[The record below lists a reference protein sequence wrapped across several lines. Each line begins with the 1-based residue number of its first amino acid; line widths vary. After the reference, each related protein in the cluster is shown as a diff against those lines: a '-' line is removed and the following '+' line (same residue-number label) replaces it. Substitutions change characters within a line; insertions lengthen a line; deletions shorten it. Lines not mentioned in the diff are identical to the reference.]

1 MPDSRASSDDR
12 TEGRSGVSTRLR
24 VLLTNDDGPPGPDSP
39 YIYGFAKRLVKEF
52 GWDVKIVIPN
62 AQKSWIGKAFHIKE
76 ITTGCYYYPRGP
88 DGMGE
93 ASSYSR
99 AMKPEEGEFSEWV
112 LLDGSPATCANIGL
126 HNLFKDEMDLV
137 ISGPNLGRNSS
148 AAFALSSGTIGAALS
163 GALSGVR
170 AIAVSYGTVKRPVPL
185 ELYEPAHAL
194 SCRIIARLLASWP
207 QQSDSGAGTGSA
219 PDLYNINI
227 PMVDELLLE
236 HGGMRVVWTHMW
248 RNRYGRLFKAIQEP
262 PAAKS
267 EGPAMDMQPGGP
279 DASPSNS
286 GQVTAHW
293 KTSDS
298 SSSVDATAPRSLTFK
313 FSPDFQDLINPP
325 LESLPVGSDGWAIAQ
340 NWASVT
346 PLCASFAEPGGFDVA
361 DEGEADG
368 SGVSLFKL

>member
-1 MPDSRASSDDR
+1 MSSSDIPR
-12 TEGRSGVSTRLR
+12 EGKSDVGRKLR

-39 YIYGFAKRLVKEF
+39 YIYGFAKRLVEDF
-52 GWDVKIVIPN
+52 DCDVKVVIPN

-76 ITTGCYYYPRGP
+76 IVRGCFYYPKGN
-88 DGMGE
+88 DGAGE
-93 ASSYSR
+93 TSVSSR
-99 AMKPEEGEFSEWV
+99 ALNSEEGEFAEWV
-112 LLDGSPATCANIGL
+112 LLDGTPATCTNIGL
-126 HNLFKDEMDLV
+126 HNLFKDEIDLV

-185 ELYEPAHAL
+185 ELHEPAHSL

-207 QQSDSGAGTGSA
+207 QQSSPSTGLT

-227 PMVDELLLE
+227 PMVDELLPE

-248 RNRYGRLFKAIQEP
+248 RNRYGRLFKPIQEP
-262 PAAKS
+262 AAKFEAAAS
-267 EGPAMDMQPGGP
+267 DVQPGGP
-279 DASPSNS
+279 DASPSS
-286 GQVTAHW
+286 SVSAQATGHW
-293 KTSDS
+293 EPLSTPPS
-298 SSSVDATAPRSLTFK
+298 SSQGDFTSPKSLTFK
-313 FSPDFQDLINPP
+313 FAPDFQNLISPP

-346 PLCASFAEPGGFDVA
+346 PLCASFAEPDGA
-361 DEGEADG
+361 DLAGECEVDS
-368 SGVSLFKL
+368 SGVKLFKL